1 MSTEQYKIKTYSP
14 KFAKK
19 TVTVMRKVSQR
30 TFGSLGTDN
39 FDDQVSHFKNVFAK
53 KYEMRIVTSFNERVI
68 YGVAI
73 FSKTELIDL
82 LVDPMK
88 KGLGIS
94 TELIDIVKNQSNGTL
109 SCTTKSR
116 QLADFLQKNGFK
128 PTTHNQ
134 FVWQE
139 N

>member
-1 MSTEQYKIKTYSP
+1 MSTEQYKIKAYSP

-30 TFGSLGTDN
+30 TFGNLGTDN
-39 FDDQVSHFKNVFAK
+39 FDDQVNHFKNVLAK

-68 YGVAI
+68 YGVTI
-73 FSKTELIDL
+73 FNDHQLIEL
-82 LVDPMK
+82 LVDPVK

-94 TELIDIVKNQSNGTL
+94 NELLDIVKNQSSGNL
-109 SCTTKSR
+109 SCETKSR
-116 QLADFLQKNGFK
+116 QLGTFLQQNGFEM
-128 PTTHNQ
+128 TTANK
-134 FVWQE
+134 FVWHE

>member
-1 MSTEQYKIKTYSP
+1 MSTEQYKIKAYSP

-30 TFGSLGTDN
+30 TFGNLGTDN
-39 FDDQVSHFKNVFAK
+39 FDDQVNHFKNVLAK

-68 YGVAI
+68 YGVTI
-73 FSKTELIDL
+73 FNDHQLIEL
-82 LVDPMK
+82 LVDPVK

-94 TELIDIVKNQSNGTL
+94 NELLDIVKNQSSGNL
-109 SCTTKSR
+109 SCETKNR
-116 QLADFLQKNGFK
+116 QLGTFLQQNGFEM
-128 PTTHNQ
+128 TTANK
-134 FVWQE
+134 FVWHE